1 MININDKKI
10 FFSGIGEYVPKDDLI
25 TYLIQKGGSIVKT
38 IEEANLLIEGNRT
51 TPDISD
57 KLYNAKK
64 EGKELIEIQVLEKE
78 FSDNFK
84 VNNTIMAIKLTKD
97 MDRLLKLLK
106 NKYFN
111 NDTFVQLLKFYDWK
125 QTVLYEDDM
134 SRDICTVITKRFCS
148 LAITNHNI
156 QHSPIGIYY
165 TALETNHSA
174 LLEQIYL
181 MPEFKISD
189 RNAKEDQPLT
199 LKEVV
204 ALNPNTSVA
213 VQQQILQN
221 KDPRELYF
229 LASNHNVSKNI
240 LEQLQSINN
249 DEITLALIKAG
260 NYQIGNL
267 MDEKFQKE
275 IFVYQPFTQEIFNKI
290 CKELHDDL
298 SWIYLSQN
306 DSLNSSMIDMI
317 LEKNIDNATINLLKN
332 ENLSFDSAQNYLK
345 KNDKIFNIALA
356 HNNNL
361 TQEQYALLYNT
372 NDLDVLMSLAN
383 NHSVE
388 SELLTLIY
396 EIDNRMIHECLA
408 GNPNTPFDLL
418 MQLMLDTSHKMIVTE
433 NLTYREK
440 IKETIGHMQW

>member
-1 MININDKKI
+1 MIKLNDKKI

-25 TYLIQKGGSIVKT
+25 TYLIQKGGLMVET
-38 IEEANLLIEGNRT
+38 IEEADLLIEGNRT

-57 KLYNAKK
+57 KIYKAKK
-64 EGKELIEIQVLEKE
+64 EGKDLVEIQVLEKE
-78 FSDNFK
+78 FSLHFK

-125 QTVLYEDDM
+125 NIVLYEDDM
-134 SRDICTVITKRFCS
+134 SRDICTQITKRFCS

-229 LASNHNVSKNI
+229 LASNHSAVSHI
-240 LEQLQSINN
+240 LDQLQSMNN
-249 DEITLALIKAG
+249 ETITLALIKAG
-260 NYQIGNL
+260 NYKIGNF
-267 MDEKFQKE
+267 ENEEFQKE
-275 IFVYQPFTQEIFNKI
+275 ILVFQPFTQEIFDQI
-290 CKELHDDL
+290 CKELHEDL

-306 DSLNSSMIDMI
+306 DSLNQSMIDII

-361 TQEQYALLYNT
+361 TQEQYELLYKT

-383 NHSVE
+383 NHRVE
-388 SELLTLIY
+388 SELLSKIF

-408 GNPNTPFDLL
+408 ANPNTPFELL

-433 NLTYREK
+433 NPTYREK